1 MEQEPT
7 LFRATIVDPKDDEPP
22 SAPPPLP
29 PPQLPTF
36 EPIPEEKAV
45 EPEICMPEPELK
57 PSCCMP
63 EPEHDFERLERHSE
77 LADALPS
84 IFIGIGVAYVIGV
97 LTGAAIFSSPSMIIE
112 A

>member
-36 EPIPEEKAV
+36 EPIPEEKAA
-45 EPEICMPEPELK
+45 EPELK

-63 EPEHDFERLERHSE
+63 EPEHDFERLERHGE

>member
-7 LFRATIVDPKDDEPP
+7 IFRATIVDPKNDEPP

-29 PPQLPTF
+29 P
-36 EPIPEEKAV
+36 IPEEKAA

-57 PSCCMP
+57 PSCCML
-63 EPEHDFERLERHSE
+63 EPEHDFERLERHGE

-84 IFIGIGVAYVIGV
+84 IFIGIGVAYVIGI

>member
-29 PPQLPTF
+29 PPLPPPQLPTF
-36 EPIPEEKAV
+36 EPIPEEKAA
-45 EPEICMPEPELK
+45 EPEPELK

-63 EPEHDFERLERHSE
+63 EPEHDFERLERHGE

>member
-1 MEQEPT
+1 MEQEST
-7 LFRATIVDPKDDEPP
+7 LFRATIVDPKDDKPP

-29 PPQLPTF
+29 PTF
-36 EPIPEEKAV
+36 EPIPEEKAA

-63 EPEHDFERLERHSE
+63 EPEHDFERLERHGE

-84 IFIGIGVAYVIGV
+84 IFIGIGVAYVIGI

>member
-29 PPQLPTF
+29 PPF
-36 EPIPEEKAV
+36 EPIPEEKAA
-45 EPEICMPEPELK
+45 EPCMPEPELK

-63 EPEHDFERLERHSE
+63 EPEHDFERLERHGE

>member
-1 MEQEPT
+1 MEQEST
-7 LFRATIVDPKDDEPP
+7 LFRATIVDPKDPP

-29 PPQLPTF
+29 PPF
-36 EPIPEEKAV
+36 EPIPEEKAA

-63 EPEHDFERLERHSE
+63 EPEHDFERLERHGE

>member
-22 SAPPPLP
+22 STPPPLP
-29 PPQLPTF
+29 PPF
-36 EPIPEEKAV
+36 EPIPEEKAA

-63 EPEHDFERLERHSE
+63 EPEHDFERLERHGE